1 MNENDV
7 ILEDRKILKELFQD
21 DALSIPDYQRIYCW
35 EEKHVHKLWNDILE
49 LKNGKTYHLGIIIL
63 HKGEDN
69 KWNIVD
75 GQQRLITLS
84 LILQALQQDES
95 INLPL
100 LHAKLH
106 TQEAYKYVAYNK
118 WLIQNY
124 VSQLDYENKKLLFNR
139 ILNKLTFSVLKLN
152 DNTSLDLA
160 YTFFSNQNSKGVP
173 LSDYN
178 LLKAHHLR
186 FIKQEEQAK
195 HLADRWDKLSSSK
208 NSNNEKLLVVTL
220 GIYLYRLR
228 KWMRKKVWDENAK
241 YRVRDEFKSA
251 LTIPELPPFGE
262 KFFFYEKIQG
272 GSHFFAYAEH
282 FVDQFKYFASTSEWK
297 AFENNLNG
305 ETHWRYKDIIAT
317 LLFGYYL
324 KFGESYLTEALFC
337 IERIISRHRY
347 ENKRALLYKMLEYAG
362 TTEIVMMVDQ
372 ATSPTFFLAE
382 TLDKIK
388 RQPKLG
394 ELSAI
399 QKRYQKCVKNLYKEL
414 SGKDIIESIKL
425 LIDNGEK

>member
-7 ILEDRKILKELFQD
+7 ILEDRKILKDLFENN
-21 DALSIPDYQRIYCW
+21 ALSIPDYQRIYCW

-63 HKGEDN
+63 HKGKDN

-75 GQQRLITLS
+75 GQQRLITLT
-84 LILQALQQDES
+84 LILQELGQKT
-95 INLPL
+95 LPL
-100 LHAKLH
+100 LQATLY
-106 TQEAYKYVAYNK
+106 TQKARNYVAYNK

-124 VSQLDYENKKLLFNR
+124 VSQLTSEDKRLLVER
-139 ILNKLTFSVLKLN
+139 IYNKLTFSVLKLN
-152 DNTSLDLA
+152 ENTSLDLA

-195 HLADRWDKLSSSK
+195 HLADRWDKLSSS
-208 NSNNEKLLVVTL
+208 NNEKLLVVTL
-220 GIYLYRLR
+220 GIYLFRLR
-228 KWMRKKVWDENAK
+228 KWMRKRVWDENAK

-282 FVDQFKYFASTSEWK
+282 FVDQFKYFASTPEWK
-297 AFENNLNG
+297 ALENNLNG

-362 TTEIVMMVDQ
+362 TTEIVMMIDQ

-388 RQPKLG
+388 RQPKIE

-399 QKRYQKCVKNLYKEL
+399 QKRYQKCIKSLYREL
-414 SGKDIIESIKL
+414 SEKDIIESIKL

>member
-7 ILEDRKILKELFQD
+7 ILEDRKILKDLFEN

-49 LKNGKTYHLGIIIL
+49 LKDGKTYHLGIIIL
-63 HKGEDN
+63 HKSKNN

-75 GQQRLITLS
+75 GQQRLITLT
-84 LILQALQQDES
+84 LILQELGQKT
-95 INLPL
+95 LPL
-100 LHAKLH
+100 LQATLY
-106 TQEAYKYVAYNK
+106 TQKARNYVAYNK

-124 VSQLDYENKKLLFNR
+124 VSQLTSEDKRLLVEK
-139 ILNKLTFSVLKLN
+139 IYNKLTFSVLKLN
-152 DNTSLDLA
+152 ENTSLDLA

-195 HLADRWDKLSSSK
+195 HLADRWDKLSSS
-208 NSNNEKLLVVTL
+208 NNEKLLVVTL
-220 GIYLYRLR
+220 GIYLFRLR
-228 KWMRKKVWDENAK
+228 KWMRKRVWDENAK

-282 FVDQFKYFASTSEWK
+282 FVDQFKYFASTPEWK
-297 AFENNLNG
+297 ALENNLNG
-305 ETHWRYKDIIAT
+305 ETHWRYKNIIAT

-362 TTEIVMMVDQ
+362 TTEIVMMIDQ

-388 RQPKLG
+388 RRPKVG

-399 QKRYQKCVKNLYKEL
+399 QKRYQKCIKSLYKEL
-414 SGKDIIESIKL
+414 SEKDIIEPIKL

>member
-1 MNENDV
+1 MNENEV
-7 ILEDRKILKELFQD
+7 ILEDRKILKDLFED
-21 DALSIPDYQRIYCW
+21 NALSIPDYQRIYCW

-75 GQQRLITLS
+75 GQQRLITLT
-84 LILQALQQDES
+84 LILQELGQKT
-95 INLPL
+95 LPL
-100 LHAKLH
+100 LQAILY
-106 TQEAYKYVAYNK
+106 TQKARNYVAYNK

-124 VSQLDYENKKLLFNR
+124 VSQLTSEDKQLLVER
-139 ILNKLTFSVLKLN
+139 IYNKLTFSVLKLN
-152 DNTSLDLA
+152 ENTSLDLA

-195 HLADRWDKLSSSK
+195 HLADRWDKLSSS
-208 NSNNEKLLVVTL
+208 SNEKLLVVTL
-220 GIYLYRLR
+220 GIYLFRLR

-241 YRVRDEFKSA
+241 YRMRDEFKSA

-297 AFENNLNG
+297 ALENNLNG

-362 TTEIVMMVDQ
+362 TTEIVMMIDQ

-388 RQPKLG
+388 RRPKIE

-399 QKRYQKCVKNLYKEL
+399 QNRYQKCIKSLYREL
-414 SGKDIIESIKL
+414 SEKDIIEPIKL

>member
-1 MNENDV
+1 MNENEV
-7 ILEDRKILKELFQD
+7 ILEDRKILKDLFED
-21 DALSIPDYQRIYCW
+21 NALSIPDYQRIYCW

-75 GQQRLITLS
+75 GQQRLITLT
-84 LILQALQQDES
+84 LILQELGQKT
-95 INLPL
+95 LPL
-100 LHAKLH
+100 LQAILY
-106 TQEAYKYVAYNK
+106 TQKARNYVAYNK

-124 VSQLDYENKKLLFNR
+124 VSQLTSEDKQLLVER
-139 ILNKLTFSVLKLN
+139 IYNKLTFSVLKLN
-152 DNTSLDLA
+152 ENTSLDLA

-195 HLADRWDKLSSSK
+195 HLADRWDKLSSS
-208 NSNNEKLLVVTL
+208 SNEKLLVVTL
-220 GIYLYRLR
+220 GIYLFRLR

-241 YRVRDEFKSA
+241 YRMRDEFKSA

-297 AFENNLNG
+297 ALENNLNG

-362 TTEIVMMVDQ
+362 TTEIVMMIDQ

-388 RQPKLG
+388 RRPKIE

-399 QKRYQKCVKNLYKEL
+399 QNRYQKCIKSLYREL
-414 SGKDIIESIKL
+414 SEKDIIEPIKL
-425 LIDNGEK
+425 IWA

>member
-1 MNENDV
+1 MNENEV
-7 ILEDRKILKELFQD
+7 ILEDRKILKDLFED
-21 DALSIPDYQRIYCW
+21 NALSIPDYQRIYCW

-75 GQQRLITLS
+75 GQQRLITLT
-84 LILQALQQDES
+84 LILQELGQKT
-95 INLPL
+95 LPL
-100 LHAKLH
+100 LQAILY
-106 TQEAYKYVAYNK
+106 TQKARNYVAYNK

-124 VSQLDYENKKLLFNR
+124 VSQLTSEDKQLLVER
-139 ILNKLTFSVLKLN
+139 IYNKLTFSVLKLN
-152 DNTSLDLA
+152 ENTSLDLA

-195 HLADRWDKLSSSK
+195 HLADRWDKLSSS
-208 NSNNEKLLVVTL
+208 SNEKLLVVTL
-220 GIYLYRLR
+220 GIYLFRLR

-241 YRVRDEFKSA
+241 YRMRDEFKSA

-297 AFENNLNG
+297 ALENNLNG

-362 TTEIVMMVDQ
+362 TTEIVMMIDQ

-388 RQPKLG
+388 RRPEIE

-399 QKRYQKCVKNLYKEL
+399 QNRYQKCIKSLYREL
-414 SGKDIIESIKL
+414 SEKDIIEPIKL

>member
-7 ILEDRKILKELFQD
+7 ILEDRKILKDLFED
-21 DALSIPDYQRIYCW
+21 NALSIPDYQRIYCW

-75 GQQRLITLS
+75 GQQRLITLT
-84 LILQALQQDES
+84 LILQELGQKT
-95 INLPL
+95 LPL
-100 LHAKLH
+100 LQAILY
-106 TQEAYKYVAYNK
+106 TQKARNYVAYNK

-124 VSQLDYENKKLLFNR
+124 VSQLTSEDKRLLVER
-139 ILNKLTFSVLKLN
+139 IYNKLTFSVLKLN
-152 DNTSLDLA
+152 ENTSLDLA

-195 HLADRWDKLSSSK
+195 HLADHWDKLSSS
-208 NSNNEKLLVVTL
+208 SNEKLLVVTL
-220 GIYLYRLR
+220 GIYLFRLR

-272 GSHFFAYAEH
+272 GSHFFAYTEH

-297 AFENNLNG
+297 ALENNLNG

-362 TTEIVMMVDQ
+362 TTEIVMMIDQ

-388 RQPKLG
+388 RRPKIE

-399 QKRYQKCVKNLYKEL
+399 QKRYQKCIKSLYREL
-414 SGKDIIESIKL
+414 SEKDIIESIKL

>member
-7 ILEDRKILKELFQD
+7 ILEDRKILKDLFENN
-21 DALSIPDYQRIYCW
+21 ALSIPDYQRIYCW

-63 HKGEDN
+63 HKGKDN

-75 GQQRLITLS
+75 GQQRLITLT
-84 LILQALQQDES
+84 LILQELGQKT
-95 INLPL
+95 LPL
-100 LHAKLH
+100 LQAILY
-106 TQEAYKYVAYNK
+106 TQKARNYVAYNK

-124 VSQLDYENKKLLFNR
+124 VSQLTSEDKRLLVER
-139 ILNKLTFSVLKLN
+139 IYNKLTFSVLKLN
-152 DNTSLDLA
+152 ENTSLDLA

-195 HLADRWDKLSSSK
+195 HLADRWDKLSSS
-208 NSNNEKLLVVTL
+208 NNEKLLVVTL
-220 GIYLYRLR
+220 GIYLFRLR

-282 FVDQFKYFASTSEWK
+282 FVDQFKYFTSTSEWK
-297 AFENNLNG
+297 ALENNLNG

-362 TTEIVMMVDQ
+362 TTEIVMMIDQ

-388 RQPKLG
+388 RRPKIE

-399 QKRYQKCVKNLYKEL
+399 QKRYQKCIKSLYREL
-414 SGKDIIESIKL
+414 SEKDIIESIKL

>member
-7 ILEDRKILKELFQD
+7 ILEDRKILKDLFED
-21 DALSIPDYQRIYCW
+21 NALSIPDYQRIYCW

-75 GQQRLITLS
+75 GQQRLITLT
-84 LILQALQQDES
+84 LILQELGQKT
-95 INLPL
+95 LPL
-100 LHAKLH
+100 LQAILY
-106 TQEAYKYVAYNK
+106 TQKARNYVAYNK

-124 VSQLDYENKKLLFNR
+124 VSQLTSEDKQLLVER
-139 ILNKLTFSVLKLN
+139 IYNKLTFSVLKLN
-152 DNTSLDLA
+152 ENTSLDLA

-195 HLADRWDKLSSSK
+195 HLADHWDKLSSS
-208 NSNNEKLLVVTL
+208 SNEKLLVVTL
-220 GIYLYRLR
+220 GIYLFRLR

-272 GSHFFAYAEH
+272 GSHFFAYTEH

-297 AFENNLNG
+297 ALENNLNG

-362 TTEIVMMVDQ
+362 TTEIVMMIDQ

-388 RQPKLG
+388 RRPKIE

-399 QKRYQKCVKNLYKEL
+399 QKRYQKCIKSLYREL
-414 SGKDIIESIKL
+414 SEKDIIESIKL

>member
-7 ILEDRKILKELFQD
+7 ILEDRKILKDLFED
-21 DALSIPDYQRIYCW
+21 NALSIPDYQRIYCW

-75 GQQRLITLS
+75 GQQRLITLT
-84 LILQALQQDES
+84 LILQELGQKT
-95 INLPL
+95 LPL
-100 LHAKLH
+100 LQAILY
-106 TQEAYKYVAYNK
+106 TQKARNYVAYNK

-124 VSQLDYENKKLLFNR
+124 VSQLTSEDKRLLVER
-139 ILNKLTFSVLKLN
+139 IYNKLTFSVLKLN
-152 DNTSLDLA
+152 ENTSLDLA

-195 HLADRWDKLSSSK
+195 HLADRWDKLSSS
-208 NSNNEKLLVVTL
+208 NNEKLLVVTL
-220 GIYLYRLR
+220 GIYLFRLR

-297 AFENNLNG
+297 ALENNLNG
-305 ETHWRYKDIIAT
+305 ETHWRYKDVIAT
-317 LLFGYYL
+317 LLFCYYL

-362 TTEIVMMVDQ
+362 TTEIVMMIDQ

-388 RQPKLG
+388 RRPKIE

-399 QKRYQKCVKNLYKEL
+399 QKRYQKCIKSLYREL
-414 SGKDIIESIKL
+414 SEKDIIESIKL